1 MEHENANLI
10 FFDSDFSYIT
20 SFQKNYVND
29 RVLLVL
35 VDAKWA
41 KNVKKN
47 CNLKEITHVKP
58 QLQKNKFLIKPMFD
72 ASLLD
77 NAPNKVLSWLH
88 YPKGKPTVLR

>member
-1 MEHENANLI
+1 MNYLLINISFFLSNFDPDGKFDAMEHENANLI

-41 KNVKKN
+41 KNLKKSA
-47 CNLKEITHVKP
+47 ITR
-58 QLQKNKFLIKPMFD
+58 N
-72 ASLLD
+72 
-77 NAPNKVLSWLH
+77 
-88 YPKGKPTVLR
+88 YTC

>member
-41 KNVKKN
+41 E
-47 CNLKEITHVKP
+47 NLKKKSES
-58 QLQKNKFLIKPMFD
+58 LQTEGRHFRSMICKIND
-72 ASLLD
+72 
-77 NAPNKVLSWLH
+77 V
-88 YPKGKPTVLR
+88 